1 MKQVSQA
8 FSQEIEKLYF
18 SIVRMIFTFFEK
30 LVGHFSLVENLNI
43 LDNQQFDWV
52 ETLEANSAKIGLEL
66 NEILKYR
73 EQLPN
78 FQDISPEQSAI
89 TQDDRWKT
97 YFLYGYGSKAEQN
110 CARCPETTS
119 IIEQIPGVT
128 TAFFSI
134 LSPHKHI
141 PAHRGYY
148 KGVIRCHLGL
158 IIPQPFFKCRIR
170 IGDDL
175 AFWQE
180 GKALMFDDSYQ
191 HEVWNDTDGIR
202 VVLFLDIIRPL
213 PFPLSVINQ
222 YLINFIANSSLV
234 KNGIDNQ
241 YKWDKRLEEI
251 FAKVPEA
258 N

>member
-1 MKQVSQA
+1 MQQIFQA
-8 FSQEIEKLYF
+8 VDRKIEKLYF
-18 SIVRMIFTFFEK
+18 SIVRTIFRLFEN
-30 LVGHFSLVENLNI
+30 LIGRFSLIGNSNI
-43 LDNQQFDWV
+43 FDSQQFDWV
-52 ETLEANSAKIGLEL
+52 GNLENNWSSIKTEL
-66 NEILKYR
+66 DAILKYQ
-73 EQLPN
+73 EELPN
-78 FQDISPEQSAI
+78 FQDISPEQSVI

-110 CARCPETTS
+110 CARCPKTTS

-141 PAHRGYY
+141 PEHRGYY

-158 IIPQPFFKCRIR
+158 IIPQPFFKCKIR
-170 IGDDL
+170 IDNDL

-180 GKALMFDDSYQ
+180 GKALVFDDSFQ

-213 PFPLSVINQ
+213 PFPLSVINR
-222 YLINFIANSSLV
+222 YLINIIANSSLV

-241 YKWDKRLEEI
+241 HEWDERLEKI
-251 FAKVPEA
+251 FSKSA
-258 N
+258 

>member
-1 MKQVSQA
+1 MPSIFHDFGQK
-8 FSQEIEKLYF
+8 IERLYF
-18 SIVRMIFTFFEK
+18 SILRMIFILFEK
-30 LVGHFSLVENLNI
+30 LIGHFSLIGNSNI
-43 LDNQQFDWV
+43 LDNHQFDWV
-52 ETLEANSAKIGLEL
+52 EILENNWSSIRFEL
-66 NEILKYR
+66 DEILKYR
-73 EQLPN
+73 EELPN
-78 FQDISPEQSAI
+78 FQDISPEQYAI

-97 YFLYGYGSKAEQN
+97 YFLYGYGFKAEQN

-158 IIPQPFFKCRIR
+158 IIPQPFFKCKIR
-170 IGDDL
+170 IGNNL

-180 GKALMFDDSYQ
+180 GKVLLFDDTYQ
-191 HEVWNDTDGIR
+191 HEVWNDTEEIR
-202 VVLFLDIIRPL
+202 AVLFLDIIRPL

-222 YLINFIANSSLV
+222 YLINYIANSSLV

-241 YKWDKRLEEI
+241 YEWDKRLEKI
-251 FAKVPEA
+251 FAKAP
-258 N
+258 